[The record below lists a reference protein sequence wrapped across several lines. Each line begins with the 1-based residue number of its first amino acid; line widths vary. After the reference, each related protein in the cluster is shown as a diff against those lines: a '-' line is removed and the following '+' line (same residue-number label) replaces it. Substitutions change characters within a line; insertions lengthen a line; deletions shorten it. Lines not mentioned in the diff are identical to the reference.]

1 MKKKLSILVNESLD
15 EGLEK
20 LLSTEFDVEV
30 INLKAYQKKGSSY
43 NAVVYGEEES
53 GDINPDYYGENP
65 GKFTEIQGWEKYEDL
80 RSNLPFGRTFLKIGI
95 GNGAQYLNI
104 RNGGSLIQHVEGH
117 KEPHEVTFNNGNRA
131 TVESNHHQMMFPYM
145 LDDKSY
151 KILATSTYFKSNTY
165 LNGRNEETTL
175 PKNFLEPEMILFP
188 NSKDLASQSNP
199 VNGSKE
205 YQQFFLREI
214 SKLLK

>member
-15 EGLEK
+15 QGLEK

-30 INLKAYQKKGSSY
+30 VNLKAYQKKNEAY
-43 NAVVYGEEES
+43 NVVIFGEEES
-53 GDINPDYYGENP
+53 GDIHPDYYGENP
-65 GKFTEIQGWEKYEDL
+65 SKFTEIQAWDKYEYL
-80 RSNLPFGRTFLKIGI
+80 RSNLRFGRTCLKIGI

-104 RNGGSLIQHVEGH
+104 RNGGSLVQHVEGH
-117 KEPHEVTFNNGNRA
+117 KESHEVTLNNGNRA
-131 TVESNHHQMMFPYM
+131 IVESDHHQMMFPYM
-145 LDDKSY
+145 LDDKAY
-151 KILATSTYFKSNTY
+151 NLLATSTYFKSNTY

-175 PKNFLEPEMILFP
+175 PKDFLEPEMILFP
-188 NSKDLASQSNP
+188 KTKDLVSQSNP

-205 YQQFFLREI
+205 YQRFFLREI